1 MESEPETAGPES
13 AGAPPPDPPKRSTR
27 PFPRLTKGLVPVLV
41 GIVGAW
47 LAIAAFGRGSAT
59 LGPFQV
65 GLDAHFGSGVTDLSV
80 PPLGEISA
88 QTHVTPLHLT
98 ATVQGIAIQKLSETV
113 SNTGIEPLV
122 QQVEDEAR
130 RQILLYAL
138 RLLGVA
144 VLGGAVLGFVA
155 YGKDWRRAGIATL
168 SALVL
173 VGGTELATYATY
185 DTSAFLSPTFSGSLT
200 IAPKLIGP
208 VEEATQHIDAFR
220 TALEQI
226 VSGSARVYT
235 SIQAAPPAGPNTIK
249 VLHISDIHLSPLGF
263 SFAQKVAQ
271 GFGVDFVVDTGDIT
285 TFGTPAEN
293 FVTNYVPAFHVP
305 YVFVRGNHDSGS
317 LVQAMSR
324 EPNVRVLDGSET
336 TVDGISIYGYPDP
349 VFNNNDHNLNTHEF
363 DQEVSSADPIIAR
376 QVEAL
381 PQPPDVVMVHDN
393 RMAQS
398 VAGHVPLVLSGHFH
412 VPAKTITDGTLY
424 LQIGS
429 TGGAGIKVFTNLGGP
444 LSAEVLYFKPPTSTT
459 PARLIA
465 YDRISQSPENGSL
478 TVQRELVP
486 SDLHPVP
493 PSPSGSATPTPSTSP
508 TPSFSPGPG

>member
-1 MESEPETAGPES
+1 MTL
-13 AGAPPPDPPKRSTR
+13 
-27 PFPRLTKGLVPVLV
+27 PFPRLSRALVPVLV
-41 GIVGAW
+41 GVAGAW
-47 LAIAAFGRGSAT
+47 IGIVAFGQGSAT

-80 PPLGEISA
+80 PPLGEITA

-98 ATVQGIAIQKLSETV
+98 ATVEGIAIQKLSEEV
-113 SNTGIEPLV
+113 ANAGIEPLV
-122 QQVEDEAR
+122 QAVEDEAR
-130 RQILLYAL
+130 HQILLYAL

-144 VLGGAVLGFVA
+144 VLGGAVLGAIV
-155 YGKDWRRAGIATL
+155 YRRNWRRILVAAA

-185 DTSAFLSPTFSGSLT
+185 DTSAFLMPTFSGSLS

-208 VEEATQHIDAFR
+208 VEEATEHIDAFR

-263 SFAQKVAQ
+263 AFAQQVAQ

-285 TFGTPAEN
+285 NFGTDAEN
-293 FVTNYVPAFHVP
+293 FVTNYIPGFGVP
-305 YVFVRGNHDSGS
+305 YVFVRGNHDSAS
-317 LVQAMSR
+317 LVQAMSEER
-324 EPNVRVLDGSET
+324 NVRVLDGSET

-349 VFNNNDHNLNTHEF
+349 VFNNNDHDLDNKQFE
-363 DQEVSSADPIIAR
+363 QEVQAADPIVAR

-381 PQPPDVVMVHDN
+381 GQPPDVVMVHDN

-398 VAGHVPLVLSGHFH
+398 LAGQVPLVLSGHFH

-444 LSAEVLYFKPPTSTT
+444 LSAEVLYFRPPTSGT

-465 YDRISQSPENGSL
+465 YDRISQSPESGSL

-486 SDLHPVP
+486 SDLHPIP
-493 PSPSGSATPTPSTSP
+493 PSPSGSPSPGGTRSEVPASP
-508 TPSFSPGPG
+508 TTSSAGPG

>member
-1 MESEPETAGPES
+1 VTL
-13 AGAPPPDPPKRSTR
+13 
-27 PFPRLTKGLVPVLV
+27 PFPRLARALVPVVV
-41 GIVGAW
+41 GILGAM

-65 GLDAHFGSGVTDLSV
+65 GLEAHFGSGETDLAV
-80 PPLGEISA
+80 PPVGEITA
-88 QTHVTPLHLT
+88 HTHLPPFHLT
-98 ATVQGIAIQKLSETV
+98 ATVDGIAIQQLSQTV
-113 SNTGIEPLV
+113 SESGIEPLV
-122 QQVEDEAR
+122 QRVEDEAR
-130 RQILLYAL
+130 RQILFYAL
-138 RLLGVA
+138 RLLAVA

-155 YGKDWRRAGIATL
+155 YGTAWRRVLVAGA

-185 DTSAFLSPTFSGSLT
+185 DTSAFLSPTFSGSLS

-235 SIQAAPPAGPNTIK
+235 SIQASPPAGPNTIK
-249 VLHISDIHLSPLGF
+249 VLHISDVHLSPLGF
-263 SFAQKVAQ
+263 QFAQEIAK

-293 FVTNYVPAFHVP
+293 FVTNYVPEFHVP

-317 LVQAMSR
+317 LVEAMSR
-324 EPNVRVLDGSET
+324 EPNVRLLNGSET
-336 TVDGISIYGYPDP
+336 SVDGISIYGYPDP
-349 VFNNNDHNLNTHEF
+349 VFNNNDHDLNTHEF
-363 DQEVSSADPIIAR
+363 DQAVSSANPIIAR
-376 QVEAL
+376 QVAAL
-381 PQPPDVVMVHDN
+381 PEAPDVVMVHDD

-398 VAGHVPLVLSGHFH
+398 VAGHVPIVLSGHFH

-444 LSAEVLYFKPPTSTT
+444 LSAEVLYFRPPTSTT

-465 YDRISQSPENGSL
+465 YDRIAQSPETGSL

-486 SDLHPVP
+486 SDLHPAL
-493 PSPSGSATPTPSTSP
+493 PSPSGSGTPSPTTSP

>member
-1 MESEPETAGPES
+1 
-13 AGAPPPDPPKRSTR
+13 
-27 PFPRLTKGLVPVLV
+27 VLV
-41 GIVGAW
+41 GIVGAM

-59 LGPFQV
+59 LGPFEV
-65 GLDAHFGSGVTDLSV
+65 GLDAHFGSGVTDLAV

-88 QTHVTPLHLT
+88 ETHLAPLHLT
-98 ATVQGIAIQKLSETV
+98 ATVEGIAIQKLSETV
-113 SNTGIEPLV
+113 SDSGVEPLV
-122 QQVEDEAR
+122 ERVEEEAHH
-130 RQILLYAL
+130 QILLYAV
-138 RLLGVA
+138 RLLAVA
-144 VLGGAVLGFVA
+144 VLGASLVGFVA
-155 YGKDWRRAGIATL
+155 YGTNWRRILIAAA

-185 DTSAFLSPTFSGSLT
+185 DTSAFLTPTFSGSLS

-208 VEEATQHIDAFR
+208 VEDATQHIDAFR

-235 SIQAAPPAGPNTIK
+235 SISASPPAGPNTIK

-263 SFAQKVAQ
+263 AFAQQVAK

-285 TFGTPAEN
+285 TFGTDAEN
-293 FVTNYVPAFHVP
+293 FVTNSIPPFGVP

-317 LVQAMSR
+317 LVEAMSK
-324 EPNVRVLDGSET
+324 EANVRVLAGSET

-349 VFNNNDHNLNTHEF
+349 VFNNSDHDLDSKEF
-363 DQEVSSADPIIAR
+363 AQEVESADPVIAK

-381 PQPPDVVMVHDN
+381 PRTPDIVMVHDN
-393 RMAQS
+393 RMAES
-398 VAGHVPLVLSGHFH
+398 LAGHVPLVLSGHFH
-412 VPAKTITDGTLY
+412 VPAKTVTDGTLY
-424 LQIGS
+424 LQNGS

-444 LSAEVLYFKPPTSTT
+444 LSAEVLYFRPPSSGV

-465 YDRISQSPENGSL
+465 YDRISQSPETGSL

-493 PSPSGSATPTPSTSP
+493 PSPTGSETLSP
-508 TPSFSPGPG
+508 TPSFSPAPG

>member
-1 MESEPETAGPES
+1 
-13 AGAPPPDPPKRSTR
+13 
-27 PFPRLTKGLVPVLV
+27 VLV
-41 GIVGAW
+41 GIAGAW

-65 GLDAHFGSGVTDLSV
+65 GLEAHFGSGVTDLSV

-88 QTHVTPLHLT
+88 QTHLTPFHLT

-113 SNTGIEPLV
+113 SDSGIEPLV
-122 QQVEDEAR
+122 QHVENEAR
-130 RQILLYAL
+130 RQVLFYAL

-144 VLGGAVLGFVA
+144 VLGGALLGLVV
-155 YGKDWRRAGIATL
+155 YRKNWRRVLIAAA

-185 DTSAFLSPTFSGSLT
+185 DTSAFLSPTFSGSLS

-293 FVTNYVPAFHVP
+293 FVTNYVPEFHVP

-317 LVQAMSR
+317 LVQAMSK
-324 EPNVRVLDGSET
+324 EPNVRVLDGTET

-349 VFNNNDHNLNTHEF
+349 VFNNNNHNLNTHEF
-363 DQEVSSADPIIAR
+363 DQEVASADPIIAR

-381 PQPPDVVMVHDN
+381 PQRPDVVMVHDN

-444 LSAEVLYFKPPTSTT
+444 LSAEVLYFRPPTSTT

-465 YDRISQSPENGSL
+465 YDRISQSPESGSL

-486 SDLHPVP
+486 SDLHLVP
-493 PSPSGSATPTPSTSP
+493 PSPSTSETPAPTSP
-508 TPSFSPGPG
+508 SPSFSAGPG

>member
-1 MESEPETAGPES
+1 
-13 AGAPPPDPPKRSTR
+13 
-27 PFPRLTKGLVPVLV
+27 VPVLL
-41 GIVGAW
+41 GLVGAW

-88 QTHVTPLHLT
+88 PTHLTPLHLT

-113 SNTGIEPLV
+113 SDIGIEPLV

-130 RQILLYAL
+130 HQILLYAL

-144 VLGGAVLGFVA
+144 VLGGALLGVVV
-155 YGKDWRRAGIATL
+155 YRRKWRRVLIAAA

-185 DTSAFLSPTFSGSLT
+185 DTSAFLSPTFSGSLS

-235 SIQAAPPAGPNTIK
+235 TIAASPPAGPNTIK

-263 SFAQKVAQ
+263 TFAQQIAQ

-293 FVTNYVPAFHVP
+293 FVTKYIPGFHLP

-324 EPNVRVLDGSET
+324 ERNVRVLDGSET
-336 TVDGISIYGYPDP
+336 TVDGITLYGYPDP
-349 VFNNNDHNLNTHEF
+349 VFNNNDHDLDSKQFEQQVET
-363 DQEVSSADPIIAR
+363 ADPIIAR
-376 QVEAL
+376 QVESL
-381 PQPPDVVMVHDN
+381 PRPPDIVMVHDN

-398 VAGHVPLVLSGHFH
+398 LAGHVPLVLSGHFH

-444 LSAEVLYFKPPTSTT
+444 LSAEVLYFRPPTPAH

-465 YDRISQSPENGSL
+465 YDRISQSPETGSL
-478 TVQRELVP
+478 TVQRALVP
-486 SDLHPVP
+486 TDLHPVP
-493 PSPSGSATPTPSTSP
+493 PPPSTTPPPSGGSSAAGTSEPSPSGP
-508 TPSFSPGPG
+508 